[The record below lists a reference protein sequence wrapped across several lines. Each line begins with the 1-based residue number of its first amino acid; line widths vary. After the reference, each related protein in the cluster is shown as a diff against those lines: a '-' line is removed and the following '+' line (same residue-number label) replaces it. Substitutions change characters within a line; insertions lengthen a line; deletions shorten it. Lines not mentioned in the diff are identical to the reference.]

1 MIVNGFRQLMP
12 RSSRTAGFTL
22 VEMLVV
28 VAILSILAVVVAP
41 KILGSREK
49 AMSNAC
55 LAAFHAMDAELSNR
69 VSRYESL
76 GDPQAAAKSIAEVV
90 TLQDANTAANP
101 RNRAEPAYVDGGAG
115 PVTPSADT
123 SCQVFLVDAT
133 PTSGTDRPPTVT
145 LWQYEAGAVRSARIT
160 MN

>member
-1 MIVNGFRQLMP
+1 MK
-12 RSSRTAGFTL
+12 RSRKAAAKTARCEGFTL

-55 LAAFHAMDAELSNR
+55 LAAFHAMDAEISNR

-76 GDPQAAAKSIAEVV
+76 GDVQAAAKSIAEVV
-90 TLQDANTAANP
+90 ALQDSNTASNP
-101 RNRAEPAYVDGGAG
+101 RNRAERGYVDGGAG

-133 PTSGTDRPPTVT
+133 PTSGPDRPPTVT
-145 LWQYEAGAVRSARIT
+145 LWQYEGGAVRSVRIT